1 MRDLPP
7 SLTTVC
13 HWTLESLFIAPL
25 FGSHLNWPCCKP
37 TSGKLPLKMP
47 QAGLSWGEQARRE
60 AVRESRAVNLVHFPN
75 LSLRFLAFQFGIPGA
90 CLVCS
95 TLTAVCSGPLAFFVS
110 SRTPAPRV
118 HLPLLFSFTPFPR
131 VSPLSP
137 YLFIPFAAF
146 TPGEGRERG
155 KGSCSRDTLV
165 APLQRFSKWAPGT
178 PNGSL
183 SGFQVVQD
191 KVREVFC
198 F

>member
-1 MRDLPP
+1 MCG
-7 SLTTVC
+7 TC
-13 HWTLESLFIAPL
+13 
-25 FGSHLNWPCCKP
+25 
-37 TSGKLPLKMP
+37 LPLWQRCVIELWKVYS
-47 QAGLSWGEQARRE
+47 LRRSSAVTWTDHVVNLQVESFRWRCPRLACPE
-60 AVRESRAVNLVHFPN
+60 ANRHVEKPCVNLVHFPN

-118 HLPLLFSFTPFPR
+118 HLPFLLFSFTPFPR